1 MEKYKVA
8 CLIPARGGS
17 ERIPKK
23 NIKVIAGKPMMNWT
37 IEASL
42 GSKYIERTFVSTE
55 DSEIKEIALKAGA
68 EVIDRPAE
76 FATDSRAELNGVVSN
91 FREHL
96 NSINYY
102 PDYMVFL
109 HVTAPLRTAQHIDE
123 AFELLLDSNYELLES
138 VTPFHAYPHTALKF
152 LNEKGRTEFVIENF
166 RRRFNQGRDRGKVY
180 ISNGALYIGGYTC
193 FNYYATAHLSA
204 QAYIMKPEDSID
216 IDTPFDFE
224 FAEYLLKKRMHN
236 EQQKMLKLD
245 SI

>member
-1 MEKYKVA
+1 VKEYKVA
-8 CLIPARGGS
+8 SLIPARGGS
-17 ERIPKK
+17 KRIPKK

-42 GSKYIERTFVSTE
+42 NSKYIDRTFVSTE
-55 DSEIKEIALKAGA
+55 DEEIKQIAHDCGA

-76 FATDSRAELNGVVSN
+76 YATDSKAELNEVVAN

-96 NSINYY
+96 NRINYY

-109 HVTAPLRTAQHIDE
+109 HATAPLRTAQHIDK
-123 AFELLLDSNYELLES
+123 AFELLVNSNYELLES
-138 VTPFHAYPHTALKF
+138 VTPFHAYPYTALKF
-152 LNEKGRTEFVIENF
+152 LNEKGRTEFVMGDF
-166 RRRFNQGRDRGKVY
+166 KRMFNQGRDRNKVY

-193 FNYYATAHLSA
+193 FNYYATAHLSC

-224 FAEYLLKKRMHN
+224 IAEYLLNKRLAN
-236 EQQKMLKLD
+236 EQQEMLKLN
-245 SI
+245 